1 MRSLPLGA
9 RQVLVLTL
17 EGLTHAEIAEVLG
30 LAENVVSV
38 RLNRARAALRVRLG
52 NVADETGESHG

>member
-9 RQVLVLTL
+9 RQVLVLAL
-17 EGLTHAEIAEVLG
+17 EGLTHSEIGDVLG

-38 RLNRARAALRVRLG
+38 RLHRARVALRAHLDD
-52 NVADETGESHG
+52 VANETGERHG